1 MKFESLG
8 TLMDEIDEYDEYR
21 PIFID
26 LSTPISFSSRCF
38 IVLVDDPSLTS
49 YSAIPDAAREEGM
62 TRFLSS
68 GQLMD
73 VHGTL
78 VFQNDFEEPEKEDL
92 LAAITRIFED
102 HVKR

>member
-1 MKFESLG
+1 
-8 TLMDEIDEYDEYR
+8 
-21 PIFID
+21 
-26 LSTPISFSSRCF
+26 
-38 IVLVDDPSLTS
+38 
-49 YSAIPDAAREEGM
+49 
-62 TRFLSS
+62 
-68 GQLMD
+68 MD